1 MKKYRICN
9 ICEAMCGIEVE
20 VENNQAVAIRPDK
33 LDPFSQGHICPKAY
47 ALKDVHEDPDRLR
60 YPIRKINGDWK
71 QISWAEAFQFTASR
85 LLDIQEQYGK
95 DALGIYQGNP
105 SVHNIGTIIG
115 ALPFF
120 KTLQTKN
127 RYSATSLDQL
137 PHHLAAEYMF
147 GSMHMI
153 PIPDLNRT
161 QFWLILGGNPVVS
174 NGSMMTAPDVV
185 GQMRGIQDRG
195 GKVVVIDPRF
205 TRTARKASQHIFIRP
220 GTDIWLLLA
229 MINYIIKNKRIALE
243 ATSSVINQE
252 QISQIEKVI
261 EPYNIEKAAAYTGID
276 TQSIV
281 QLFEDFL
288 GAESA
293 VIYGRLGVSITSF
306 GALSQWAINVINIL
320 TGNFNAE
327 GGVLFTNPGVPLAVN
342 RKKKK
347 RFARWHSRVRQLPEF
362 SGELPVAALAEE
374 ILEPGEG
381 QIKAMITSCGN
392 IVLSGTNGKEMDKA
406 LSSLDFMV
414 SFDIYLNETT
424 RHADIILPPATGLE
438 TAHFSMFFQ
447 NYAIRNTIKYS
458 EPSVEKAEG
467 TLFDHEI
474 FDQLLSA
481 LEKEKAKRAGVEYEL
496 KKRPNLEQTLDFM
509 LSQGPHGYTIA
520 ELKKHP
526 HGIDLGP
533 LMPQPLAQ
541 KLQNENPMIDLF
553 PELYQKDFAR
563 LAEAPIPEGDQLLLI
578 SRRSLRSMNSWLH
591 NSERMVKGP
600 VVCTA
605 QIHPSDAQKR
615 NVQDGQN
622 VTVKSRIGE
631 ITIQAE
637 ITEEV
642 GPGTVCIPHGWGH
655 NRPGTAQR
663 IAAQNAGA
671 SYADLADQEALDELC
686 GNAALSALPVEVF

>member
-1 MKKYRICN
+1 
-9 ICEAMCGIEVE
+9 MCGIEVE

-47 ALKDVHEDPDRLR
+47 ALKDVHEDPDRLK
-60 YPIRKINGDWK
+60 YPIRKVNGEWK
-71 QISWAEAFQFTASR
+71 QISWEEAFQYTAER
-85 LLDIQEQYGK
+85 LLDIQESYGK

-105 SVHNIGTIIG
+105 SVHNIGTILG

-174 NGSMMTAPDVV
+174 NGSMMTAPDIV
-185 GQMRGIQDRG
+185 GQMRGIQERD

-205 TRTARKASQHIFIRP
+205 TRTARKASQHLFIRP

-229 MINYIIKNKRIALE
+229 MINYIIDKDRVDLE
-243 ATSSVINQE
+243 TTSSVVDMAQIQE
-252 QISQIEKVI
+252 IAKAVA
-261 EPYNIEKAAAYTGID
+261 PYTIAKAVAQTGI
-276 TQSIV
+276 TAESLI

-288 GAESA
+288 AADSA

-320 TGNFNAE
+320 TGNFNKE
-327 GGVLFTNPGVPLAVN
+327 GGVLFSNPGIPLAVN

-362 SGELPVAALAEE
+362 AGELPVAALAEE

-392 IVLSGTNGKEMDKA
+392 IVLAGTNGKQMDEA

-447 NYAIRNTIKYS
+447 NYAIRNTIKFS

-467 TLFDHEI
+467 ALFDYEI
-474 FDQLLSA
+474 FDQLLTA
-481 LEKEKAKRAGVEYEL
+481 LEKEKAKRAGVPFEP
-496 KKRPNLEQTLDFM
+496 KQRPNLEQTLDFM
-509 LSQGPHGYTIA
+509 LSQGPHAYTIA

-533 LMPQPLAQ
+533 LMPQALAQ
-541 KLQNENPMIDLF
+541 KLQNQEPLIDLF
-553 PELYQKDFAR
+553 PELYQKDFQR
-563 LAEAPIPEGDQLLLI
+563 LAQASVPALDQLLLI

-600 VVCTA
+600 VICTA
-605 QIHPSDAQKR
+605 QIHPIDAQKR
-615 NVQDGQN
+615 HVEDGQK

-631 ITIQAE
+631 IEIQAE

-642 GPGTVCIPHGWGH
+642 GLGTICIPHGWGH
-655 NRPGTAQR
+655 NRSGTAQR
-663 IAAQNAGA
+663 VAAQNAGA
-671 SYADLADQEALDELC
+671 SYADLADQEALDDLC
-686 GNAALSALPVEVF
+686 GNAALSALPVEVLNSSIDAE